1 MRKQKKKILDESKL
15 SRLFKKQNKLLQKLK
30 LSENVNN
37 EISNLFS

>member
-1 MRKQKKKILDESKL
+1 MRKQKKLLDESKL

-30 LSENVNN
+30 LLENVNN